1 MKQLLKYTFLLLC
14 MLMVITFIFQYSSYS
29 KAQINLESKRH
40 LQEICTQINDK
51 ITTITTN
58 NWLVLHEWND
68 FISITSSTDRN
79 ALTNFMKENQ
89 KNRLFSEFYFLSKDG
104 YYLTLDG
111 SKGYF
116 NLGQSGQKLMLLG
129 EDVVVEG
136 SLPTGEKTLIFA
148 VPVDEHT
155 IDNFTYSAI
164 GIAYTTEQL
173 ASTLNIDTYSGI
185 GICHIAHPDGRIII
199 NSHPKESPYYNLI
212 TYLRQNAI
220 IDQKS
225 DEDILK
231 LGSVCATGALS
242 EVDAVSG
249 MREESELKNL
259 CKNLKR
265 QTL

>member
-1 MKQLLKYTFLLLC
+1 
-14 MLMVITFIFQYSSYS
+14 
-29 KAQINLESKRH
+29 
-40 LQEICTQINDK
+40 
-51 ITTITTN
+51 
-58 NWLVLHEWND
+58 
-68 FISITSSTDRN
+68 
-79 ALTNFMKENQ
+79 
-89 KNRLFSEFYFLSKDG
+89 
-104 YYLTLDG
+104 
-111 SKGYF
+111 
-116 NLGQSGQKLMLLG
+116 MLLG

-173 ASTLNIDTYSGI
+173 ASTLSIDTYSGI

-231 LGSVCATGALS
+231 DIQHDEEIYKQKQEEEKERMSYINLRISSSISILLLLLLS
-242 EVDAVSG
+242 LLVDVFLYNSI
-249 MREESELKNL
+249 
-259 CKNLKR
+259 
-265 QTL
+265 